1 MDQKDGKDEAEVKR
15 TAKMNKDD
23 GKDKQWEK
31 TMAQRMEKLNGR
43 WGRRMGG
50 EDDGDDNR
58 VDDEEDE

>member
-31 TMAQRMEKLNGR
+31 TMA
-43 WGRRMGG
+43 
-50 EDDGDDNR
+50 
-58 VDDEEDE
+58 